1 MDRGKRVPMNMRI
14 VADALKKKRNSS
26 IQFKFFFLA
35 KSYSFLQKVFR
46 VVALNAP
53 LC

>member
-14 VADALKKKRNSS
+14 VADALKKRE
-26 IQFKFFFLA
+26 IRQFNLKFFLG

>member
-26 IQFKFFFLA
+26 IQFIFFLA